1 METNTKSHFLSSLT
15 YFHSGE
21 HWSQE
26 ACDVFE
32 KLSCCAQ
39 WKVLMAR
46 VVYYDDS
53 GVPCVELID
62 TNSEE
67 VSCYTC
73 FKY

>member
-1 METNTKSHFLSSLT
+1 
-15 YFHSGE
+15 
-21 HWSQE
+21 
-26 ACDVFE
+26 
-32 KLSCCAQ
+32 
-39 WKVLMAR
+39 MAR